1 MPPVASTA
9 AQAIFEGLHE
19 DASRSGRTDA
29 RLCTGVLAVR
39 VLDNMCVSQSV
50 SQFRRGP
57 PALTTPPSQ
66 RTAAPLPSVNTCAC
80 WPWCIDPEHFVLDT
94 SARMHVKAA
103 AKAVVRGFG
112 NGIAI
117 GFILRLVPGL

>member
-57 PALTTPPSQ
+57 PALTTLKGRRLRSPRS
-66 RTAAPLPSVNTCAC
+66 T
-80 WPWCIDPEHFVLDT
+80 
-94 SARMHVKAA
+94 HVRAGPGA
-103 AKAVVRGFG
+103 LTP
-112 NGIAI
+112 N
-117 GFILRLVPGL
+117 ILC